1 VSGGATLGWVG
12 IVRLG
17 LVQTS
22 LGAIVVLTT
31 STLNRVMVVELALP
45 AMLPG
50 ILVGLH
56 YGLQMLRPRW
66 GYGSDHSRRR
76 TPWIIAGMAVLAT
89 GGALAAVATALMGTA
104 LAAGIAL
111 AVAAFL
117 LIGIG
122 VGASGTS
129 LLVMLAERVETGRRA
144 AAATIV
150 WTMMIAG
157 FAITATIA
165 GHLLDPFTPARLVA
179 VTGTV
184 SAVAFVVTSL
194 ALWGVE
200 ARLAAAPRAA
210 ATQPA
215 AAAPAEPF
223 LRTLATVWSEP
234 QARAFTIFIFVS
246 MLAYSAQD
254 LVLEPF
260 AGTVFAMTPGEST
273 RLGGLQ
279 NGGVLAGMILVAIV
293 GTTRLGRNE
302 ALLRGFIVA
311 GCLGSAVA
319 LAALSLGGAAGTA
332 FPLQQTVFALGFSNG
347 VFAVAAIGAMMAL
360 AGSGAGRR
368 QGTRM
373 GLWGAAQAVAF
384 GLGGFLGT
392 VAVDLAR
399 HLVGSPAIAY
409 GTVFAVEAA
418 LFVVAAGLAVRVA
431 MKSEAVARHRYRPA
445 PAAGLAAE
453 FKGEMSR

>member
-1 VSGGATLGWVG
+1 MSGATLGWIG

-66 GYGSDHSRRR
+66 GYGSDQSRRR
-76 TPWIIAGMAVLAT
+76 TPWIIAGMAVLAV
-89 GGALAAVATALMGTA
+89 GGALAALATALMATA
-104 LAAGIAL
+104 LAAGITL
-111 AVAAFL
+111 AVAAFM

-122 VGASGTS
+122 VGAAGTS
-129 LLVMLAERVETGRRA
+129 LLVMLAERVDGGRRA

-150 WTMMIAG
+150 WIMMIAG
-157 FAITATIA
+157 FAITATTA
-165 GHLLDPFTPARLVA
+165 GHFLDPFSPARLVA

-184 SAVAFVVTSL
+184 SVIAFVVTVL

-200 ARLAAAPRAA
+200 AGLAAAPRATTA
-210 ATQPA
+210 K
-215 AAAPAEPF
+215 APAEPF
-223 LRTLATVWSEP
+223 LRTLAAVWSEP

-279 NGGVLAGMILVAIV
+279 NGGVLAGMILVALV
-293 GTTRLGRNE
+293 GSTRLGRNE
-302 ALLRGFIVA
+302 MLLRSFIIV
-311 GCLGSAVA
+311 GCLGSAAA
-319 LAALSLGGAAGTA
+319 LAALSAGGAAGEA
-332 FPLQQTVFALGFSNG
+332 FPLQQTVFALGFCNG
-347 VFAVAAIGAMMAL
+347 VFAVAAIGAMMTL
-360 AGSGAGRR
+360 AGTGPGRR

-392 VAVDLAR
+392 VAVDFAR

-409 GTVFAVEAA
+409 GAVFAVEAA

-431 MKSEAVARHRYRPA
+431 MKPEAVASRRYRPA
-445 PAAGLAAE
+445 PAAGLVAE
-453 FKGEMSR
+453 FEGEMSR

>member
-1 VSGGATLGWVG
+1 MSGATLGWIG

-66 GYGSDHSRRR
+66 GYGSDQSRRR
-76 TPWIIAGMAVLAT
+76 TPWIIAGMAVLAA
-89 GGALAAVATALMGTA
+89 GGALAAVATALMGTV

-111 AVAAFL
+111 AVVAFL

-150 WTMMIAG
+150 WIMMIAG
-157 FAITATIA
+157 FAITATTA
-165 GHLLDPFTPARLVA
+165 GHFLDPFTPARLVA

-184 SAVAFVVTSL
+184 SVIAFLVTML

-200 ARLAAAPRAA
+200 AGLAAAPRAA
-210 ATQPA
+210 PTK
-215 AAAPAEPF
+215 APAEPF
-223 LRTLATVWSEP
+223 LRTLAAVWSEP

-279 NGGVLAGMILVAIV
+279 NGGVLAGMILVALV
-293 GTTRLGRNE
+293 GSTRLGRSE
-302 ALLRGFIVA
+302 MLLRGFIVV
-311 GCLGSAVA
+311 GCLGSAAA
-319 LAALSLGGAAGTA
+319 LAALSLGGAAGGA
-332 FPLQQTVFALGFSNG
+332 FPLQETVFGLGFCNG
-347 VFAVAAIGAMMAL
+347 VFAVAAIGSMMAL
-360 AGSGAGRR
+360 AGSGSGGR

-409 GTVFAVEAA
+409 GAVFAVEAA
-418 LFVVAAGLAVRVA
+418 LFVVAAALAVRVA
-431 MKSEAVARHRYRPA
+431 MKSEAVASRRYRPA
-445 PAAGLAAE
+445 PAAGLVAE
-453 FKGEMSR
+453 FEGEMSR

>member
-1 VSGGATLGWVG
+1 MSAAGTLGSGTLGWAG

-17 LVQTS
+17 LVQTA

-50 ILVGLH
+50 LLVGLH

-66 GYGSDHSRRR
+66 GFGSDRSRRR
-76 TPWIIAGMAVLAT
+76 TPWILAGMVTLAA
-89 GGALAAVATALMGTA
+89 GGSLAAVATALMGES

-111 AVAAFL
+111 AVVAFG

-122 VGASGTS
+122 VGAAGTS
-129 LLVMLAERVETGRRA
+129 LLVLLAERVAPHRRA
-144 AAATIV
+144 PAATIV

-157 FAITATIA
+157 FALTATSA
-165 GHLLDPFTPARLVA
+165 GHFLDPFSPARLVA
-179 VTGTV
+179 VATV
-184 SAVAFVVTSL
+184 VSILALALAGL
-194 ALWGVE
+194 ALWRLE
-200 ARLAAAPRAA
+200 AGLAPRPAPP
-210 ATQPA
+210 PA
-215 AAAPAEPF
+215 AAAEPF
-223 LRTLATVWSEP
+223 AATLAAVWREP
-234 QARAFTIFIFVS
+234 QARLFTVFIFVS

-279 NGGVLAGMILVAIV
+279 NGGVLAGMILVALL
-293 GTTRLGRNE
+293 GSTRLGRSE
-302 ALLRGFIVA
+302 AMLRSLVVA
-311 GCLGSAVA
+311 GCFGSAAA
-319 LAALSLGGAAGTA
+319 LAALASAGMAAAG
-332 FPLQQTVFALGFSNG
+332 FPLRPVVFALGFSNG

-360 AGSGAGRR
+360 AAGDGSGRR

-392 VAVDLAR
+392 LAVDLAR
-399 HLVGSPAIAY
+399 HLTGLPEVAY
-409 GTVFAVEAA
+409 GAVFAAEAI
-418 LFVVAAGLAVRVA
+418 LFVA
-431 MKSEAVARHRYRPA
+431 S
-445 PAAGLAAE
+445 AGLAARAVAA
-453 FKGEMSR
+453 GSRSSNAGSVGAPHTFAPGLEGR

>member
-1 VSGGATLGWVG
+1 MSGATLGWIG

-66 GYGSDHSRRR
+66 GYGSDQSRRR
-76 TPWIIAGMAVLAT
+76 TPWIIAGMAVLAF

-111 AVAAFL
+111 AVVAFL

-150 WTMMIAG
+150 WIMMIAG
-157 FAITATIA
+157 FAITATTA
-165 GHLLDPFTPARLVA
+165 GHFLDPFTPARLVA

-184 SAVAFVVTSL
+184 SLIAFVVTVL
-194 ALWGVE
+194 ALWRVE
-200 ARLAAAPRAA
+200 ASLAAAPRAA
-210 ATQPA
+210 APK
-215 AAAPAEPF
+215 APAEPF
-223 LRTLATVWSEP
+223 LRTLAAVWSEP

-293 GTTRLGRNE
+293 GTTRLGRSE
-302 ALLRGFIVA
+302 TLLRGFIVV
-311 GCLGSAVA
+311 GCLGSAAA
-319 LAALSLGGAAGTA
+319 LSALSLGGAAGEG
-332 FPLQQTVFALGFSNG
+332 FPLQETVFALGFCNG
-347 VFAVAAIGAMMAL
+347 VFAVAAIGSMMAL
-360 AGSGAGRR
+360 AGSGSGGR

-409 GTVFAVEAA
+409 GAVFAVEAG

-431 MKSEAVARHRYRPA
+431 LKSEAVASRRYRPA
-445 PAAGLAAE
+445 PASGLVAE
-453 FKGEMSR
+453 FEGEMSR

>member
-1 VSGGATLGWVG
+1 MTAGATLGWAG

-17 LVQTS
+17 LVQTA

-66 GYGSDHSRRR
+66 GYGSDRSHRR
-76 TPWIIAGMAVLAT
+76 TPWIIAGMAILAA
-89 GGALAAVATALMGTA
+89 GGALAAAATALMGTA
-104 LAAGIAL
+104 LAAGIGL
-111 AVAAFL
+111 AVVAFL

-129 LLVMLAERVETGRRA
+129 LLVMLAERVDAGRRA

-157 FAITATIA
+157 FALTAMLA
-165 GHLLDPFTPARLVA
+165 GHFLDPFTPLRLVA
-179 VTGTV
+179 VTGAV
-184 SAVAFVVTSL
+184 SAIALVVTVL

-200 ARLAAAPRAA
+200 ARLAAASPAIPAAKA
-210 ATQPA
+210 ATP
-215 AAAPAEPF
+215 EPF
-223 LRTLATVWSEP
+223 LRTLATVWREP
-234 QARAFTIFIFVS
+234 RARAFTVFIFVS

-279 NGGVLAGMILVAIV
+279 NGGVLAGMVLVALV
-293 GTTRLGRNE
+293 GSTRLGRSE
-302 ALLRGFIVA
+302 RLLRGFVVA
-311 GCLGSAVA
+311 GCLGSAAA
-319 LAALSLGGAAGTA
+319 LAALALGGAAAET
-332 FPLQQTVFALGFSNG
+332 FPLKPAVFALGFCNG

-360 AGSGAGRR
+360 AGAGGGDQ

-399 HLVGSPAIAY
+399 HLAGSATIAY
-409 GTVFAVEAA
+409 GGVFAAEAA
-418 LFVVAAGLAVRVA
+418 AFVIAAVLAVRVGSA
-431 MKSEAVARHRYRPA
+431 ERSGADMTGRYRR
-445 PAAGLAAE
+445 AARLAVPLQQ
-453 FKGEMSR
+453 GMTR

>member
-1 VSGGATLGWVG
+1 MSGATLGWLG

-50 ILVGLH
+50 LLVGLH

-66 GYGSDHSRRR
+66 GYGSDQSRRR
-76 TPWIIAGMAVLAT
+76 TPWIIAGMAVLAV

-129 LLVMLAERVETGRRA
+129 LLVMLAERVEGGRRA

-150 WTMMIAG
+150 WIMMIAG
-157 FAITATIA
+157 FAVTATTA
-165 GHLLDPFTPARLVA
+165 GHFLDPFTPARLVG
-179 VTGTV
+179 VTCTV
-184 SAVAFVVTSL
+184 SVIAFVATVL

-210 ATQPA
+210 TAK
-215 AAAPAEPF
+215 APAEPF
-223 LRTLATVWSEP
+223 LRTLAVVWSEP

-279 NGGVLAGMILVAIV
+279 NGGVLAGMILVALV
-293 GTTRLGRNE
+293 GSTRLGRSE
-302 ALLRGFIVA
+302 ALLRGFVVA
-311 GCLGSAVA
+311 GCLGSALA
-319 LAALSLGGAAGTA
+319 LTALSLGGAAGTA
-332 FPLQQTVFALGFSNG
+332 FPLQQTVFALGFCNG
-347 VFAVAAIGAMMAL
+347 VFAVAAIGSMMAL
-360 AGSGAGRR
+360 AGSGAGGR

-392 VAVDLAR
+392 VAVDLAS
-399 HLVGSPAIAY
+399 HLVGSPVIAY
-409 GTVFAVEAA
+409 GAVFATEAA
-418 LFVVAAGLAVRVA
+418 LFVVAAVLAVRVA
-431 MKSEAVARHRYRPA
+431 MTSAAAGGRAYRSA
-445 PAAGLAAE
+445 PAAGLVAE
-453 FKGEMSR
+453 FEGEMSR